1 MDLKVKL
8 VGPLGRFLPAGSQG
22 NETQVDAAEGATV
35 SDLIEILGLP
45 DDLKF
50 IVSINDDIV
59 PIQER
64 QSRPLCSSDS
74 IKIIPP
80 LKGG

>member
-8 VGPLGRFLPAGSQG
+8 VGPLGRFLPADSNG
-22 NETQVDAAEGATV
+22 NETQVNAVDGATV
-35 SDLIEILGLP
+35 SDLIKILGLP

-64 QSRPLCSSDS
+64 QSRSLSSSDS

>member
-1 MDLKVKL
+1 MNLTVKL
-8 VGPLGRFLPAGSQG
+8 VGPLSRFLPAGSNG
-22 NETQVDAAEGATV
+22 NETQVNAAEGATV
-35 SDLIEILGLP
+35 SDLIKMLGLP

-64 QSRPLCSSDS
+64 QSRSLSSSDS

>member
-1 MDLKVKL
+1 MNLTVKL
-8 VGPLGRFLPAGSQG
+8 VGPLSRFLPAGSSG
-22 NETQVDAAEGATV
+22 NETQVNAADGATV
-35 SDLIEILGLP
+35 SDLIKMLGLP

-64 QSRPLCSSDS
+64 QSRSLSSSDS

>member
-1 MDLKVKL
+1 MNMTVKL
-8 VGPLGRFLPAGSQG
+8 VGPLSRFLPAGSNG
-22 NETQVDAAEGATV
+22 NETQVQADDGATV
-35 SDLIEILGLP
+35 SDLIRILGLP

-50 IVSINDDIV
+50 MVSINDEIV

-64 QSRPLCSSDS
+64 RSRSLSSSDR
-74 IKIIPP
+74 IKFIPP

>member
-8 VGPLGRFLPAGSQG
+8 VGPFSRFLPADSNG
-22 NETQVDAAEGATV
+22 NETQISAAEGTTV
-35 SDLIEILGLP
+35 SDLVKILGLP
-45 DDLKF
+45 EDVKF
-50 IVSINDDIV
+50 IVSVNDDIV

-64 QSRPLCSSDS
+64 HSRSLSSTDS